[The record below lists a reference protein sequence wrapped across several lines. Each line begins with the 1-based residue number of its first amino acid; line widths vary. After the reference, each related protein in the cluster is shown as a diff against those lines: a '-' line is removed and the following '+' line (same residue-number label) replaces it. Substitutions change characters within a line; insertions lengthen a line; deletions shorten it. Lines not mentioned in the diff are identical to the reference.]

1 MSNSDVNP
9 QNTLSIPARP
19 AGPTDRTGVVKIFV
33 FPRSKSGIFDLKWNK
48 IEHFKKALKFYFK
61 NDTDYT
67 ALINTNN

>member
-9 QNTLSIPARP
+9 QNTPSIPARP
-19 AGPTDRTGVVKIFV
+19 VGPTDRTGVVKIF
-33 FPRSKSGIFDLKWNK
+33 SSLKLNK